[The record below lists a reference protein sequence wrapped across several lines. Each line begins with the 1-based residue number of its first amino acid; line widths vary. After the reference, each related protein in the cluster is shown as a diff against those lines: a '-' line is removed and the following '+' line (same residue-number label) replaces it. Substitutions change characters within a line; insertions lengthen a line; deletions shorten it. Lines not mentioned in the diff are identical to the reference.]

1 MDTIQNWSQLTSE
14 QKREIRFKRWL
25 EAPGVNFVNTEAEK
39 LYRARVKRL
48 SNALLLK
55 EPDRVPVQLPS
66 GNFPAYYDG
75 GTLHKVMY
83 DYSALRQA
91 WIRFIHDFDMDTYRG
106 PSLVHSGKVMEILDY
121 KLYKWPGHG
130 LAQDVKGYEFVE
142 GEYMKANEYDALMKD
157 PSDFSFRILTP
168 RVSGALEPLKKFAPF
183 SSMMGRLI
191 NMVPTFTHPEVR
203 TAFQALMDAGVEM
216 AKWQEAVRGCDR
228 EALAIGLPNMQGGTA
243 AAPFD
248 TIGDTLRGTQGI
260 MMDMYRQ
267 PEKLLEALDYI
278 ADLNIERAIAGINTS
293 GGVVV
298 WFALHKGDDTFM
310 SPKQFEKFYWPTL
323 KKVIMA
329 LIKEGIMVSLF
340 AEGKYQMR
348 LEVIKDLPKGW
359 SMWHF
364 DQTDMS
370 LAKKVLGD
378 IACIAGNVPTSLM
391 CTGTPEDVKSYCR
404 RLIDICAPGG
414 GFILTGG
421 ASATETNAAN
431 LCAMMEAA
439 KEYGV
444 YK

>member
-1 MDTIQNWSQLTSE
+1 MDTVENWSQLTPE

-25 EAPGVNFVNTEAEK
+25 EAPGVKFASPAAEK
-39 LYRARVKRL
+39 SYRERATRL
-48 SNALLLK
+48 TNTLLLK

-75 GTLHKVMY
+75 GTLHRVMY
-83 DYSALRQA
+83 DYEALRSA
-91 WIRFIHDFDMDTYRG
+91 WMKFIHDFDMDTYRG
-106 PSLVHSGKVMEILDY
+106 PSLVHSGRVMEILDY

-130 LAQDVKGYEFVE
+130 LAPDVKGYQFVE
-142 GEYMKANEYDALMKD
+142 GEYMKADEYDALMKD
-157 PSDFSFRILTP
+157 PSDFSFRVLAP
-168 RVSGALEPLKKFAPF
+168 RVAGSLDPFKFFAPF
-183 SSMMGRLI
+183 SSMMGRPI
-191 NMVPTFTHPEVR
+191 NMVPTFTRPEVR
-203 TAFQALMDAGVEM
+203 AAFQALMDAGIEM
-216 AKWQEAVRGCDR
+216 AKWQEAVRDCDR
-228 EALAIGLPNMQGGTA
+228 EALAIGLPNMQGGAA

-248 TIGDTLRGTQGI
+248 TIGDALRGTQGI

-267 PEKLLEALDYI
+267 PDKLLEALDYI
-278 ADLNIERAIAGINTS
+278 ADLNIKRTIAGVNAS
-293 GGVVV
+293 GGIAA

-359 SMWHF
+359 AMWHF
-364 DQTDMS
+364 DQTDMAI
-370 LAKKVLGD
+370 AKKILGD
-378 IACIAGNVPTSLM
+378 TACIAGNVPTSVM
-391 CTGTPEDVKSYCR
+391 CTGTPKEVKKYCKK
-404 RLIDICAPGG
+404 LIEICAPGG

-431 LCAMMEAA
+431 LHAMTDAA

-444 YK
+444 Y